1 MLLSLSSAAAEV
13 ETDLSSI
20 HGTVSSSGSIPAEQ
34 ELLRFTDSVHRLD
47 NSLGPNREALV
58 KAIGKEGMIDAAVIS
73 SIFRSLNITADSS
86 GIRID
91 DDWESAAASF
101 ETQTGAQAYR
111 TLENSPKVKSILEEE
126 G

>member
-34 ELLRFTDSVHRLD
+34 ELRFTDSVHRLD

-73 SIFRSLNITADSS
+73 SVFRSLNITADSS

-91 DDWESAAASF
+91 DDWVSAAASF
-101 ETQTGAQAYR
+101 ATQTGAKHIE
-111 TLENSPKVKSILEEE
+111 L
-126 G
+126 